1 MSAQPEVLPI
11 TTTEVAE
18 YSDTARGLA
27 ELRQQLEG
35 VEFDCTTTEGDKLAR
50 ESRRALVSLRTTLEA
65 KRKELK
71 APLLD
76 RAKLIDN
83 EAKRITSEI
92 VDLELPI
99 DEQIKA
105 EEARREAIRA
115 ERARIEQV
123 RIGGHKARI
132 QAMRDRA
139 LEYLGAPASMIEQ
152 AIAEAGVVGGDFEEF
167 QHEAE
172 AAHAA
177 MLEKLTELLE
187 HARERE
193 RHQAEL
199 RAQREE
205 QERRRQEEEARLAAE
220 REKLERERAEQ
231 EARIAE
237 KVRIAEEERRE
248 SEEAARRERERIAAE
263 QKAEADRIAAAQA
276 ERERA
281 IAAREA
287 EFRRV
292 AEEAE
297 AEQKRKD
304 SESLRAAEERAI
316 QRATLHK
323 SAAEAVDLLTEL
335 GQGEHLVTRKLAAAL
350 DREVGA

>member
-18 YSDTARGLA
+18 YTETARGLA

-35 VEFDCTTTEGDKLAR
+35 MEFDCTTTEGDKLAR

-71 APLLD
+71 APLLE
-76 RAKLIDN
+76 RTRLIDA
-83 EAKRITSEI
+83 EAKRITGEI
-92 VDLELPI
+92 VELELPI
-99 DEQIKA
+99 DQQIKA

-115 ERARIEQV
+115 ERARVEQA
-123 RIGGHKARI
+123 RIDGHKARI
-132 QAMRDRA
+132 QSIRDRA
-139 LEYLGAPASMIEQ
+139 LEFVAAPVGVIEQ
-152 AIAEAGVVGGDFEEF
+152 AIAEAGEVADDFEEF
-167 QHEAE
+167 QDEAE
-172 AAHAA
+172 AAHGA

-187 HARERE
+187 HAKERE

-220 REKLERERAEQ
+220 REKLERERREQ

-248 SEEAARRERERIAAE
+248 AEEAARRERERIAAE
-263 QKAEADRIAAAQA
+263 QA
-276 ERERA
+276 ERERVLA
-281 IAAREA
+281 EREA
-287 EFRRV
+287 EYRRV

-297 AEQKRKD
+297 AQRKA
-304 SESLRAAEERAI
+304 EEAARAAKEEQDAI
-316 QRATLHK
+316 DAATLFD
-323 SAAEAVDLLTEL
+323 AARDVLALLARL
-335 GQGEHLVTRKLAAAL
+335 GQADTLEARKLNAAL
-350 DREVGA
+350 AREFEVRA